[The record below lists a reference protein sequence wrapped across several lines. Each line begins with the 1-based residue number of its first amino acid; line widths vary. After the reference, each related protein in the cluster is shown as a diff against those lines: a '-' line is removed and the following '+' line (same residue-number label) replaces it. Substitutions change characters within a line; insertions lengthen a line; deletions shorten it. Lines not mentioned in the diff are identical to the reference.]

1 MGISF
6 YFYLYN
12 LYCVNMPKVIITGTP
27 GSGKSTIIA
36 KLSSAYKIIN
46 IGTEM
51 MKYIN
56 DKSITRDQ
64 IRSKLTYQEIE
75 EARKKVCE
83 TVSKTKGPLIVDT
96 HTSIKSGKKF
106 IPGFSAQDFGLL
118 KNIKA
123 IIYID
128 ALPVDILLRRIGDR
142 TRAREDETAEEI
154 EEHRT
159 VNISLA
165 SYYAVQ
171 LGSPLYIIKNK
182 QERLDECRKE
192 VERAI
197 SEALLG

>member
-1 MGISF
+1 
-6 YFYLYN
+6 
-12 LYCVNMPKVIITGTP
+12 MPKVIITGTP

-36 KLSSAYKIIN
+36 KLGSAYKIIN

-64 IRSKLTYQEIE
+64 IRSKLNYQEIE
-75 EARKKVCE
+75 EARKKVFE
-83 TVSKTKGPLIVDT
+83 TVSKTKGPLIIDT

-106 IPGFSAQDFGLL
+106 IPGFSSQDFGLL

-123 IIYID
+123 IIYVD

-154 EEHRT
+154 EEHRA
-159 VNISLA
+159 VNIGLA

-197 SEALLG
+197 SEALFG